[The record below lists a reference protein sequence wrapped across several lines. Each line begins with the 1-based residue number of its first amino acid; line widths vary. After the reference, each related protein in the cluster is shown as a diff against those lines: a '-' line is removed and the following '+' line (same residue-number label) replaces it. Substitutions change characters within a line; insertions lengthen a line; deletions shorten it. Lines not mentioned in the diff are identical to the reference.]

1 MPITIRRHRS
11 HSQTVLRLAPV
22 GPLSALCDRRSAF
35 YAQTMGTPL
44 GDFIRAKR
52 DSIQPEMLG
61 LPDRGRRRSP
71 GLRRLDL
78 AARAGISV
86 EYLTR
91 IEQGRDRNP
100 SAAVVNALAD
110 ALSLD
115 PAERNHLRYLAKI
128 TGGACAAHTGAAPA
142 RRDVRPSVLQALRLL
157 EPGIALVTN
166 RLGDVL
172 AYTSAYEAVTRD
184 TGLLDSAH
192 PNLTRYVF
200 TDPRA
205 RTFFADW
212 DEIADEQA
220 FDLWLGPSTES
231 YEWFTAELAPIA
243 GPDFAH
249 RMNQHIVPRRGVLRL
264 NHPSGHELQLLRET
278 LELPEDAQQLIVF
291 LPTGDRT
298 AQAIDRL
305 SRRPHGGLR
314 AIS

>member
-1 MPITIRRHRS
+1 
-11 HSQTVLRLAPV
+11 
-22 GPLSALCDRRSAF
+22 
-35 YAQTMGTPL
+35 MGTPL

-52 DSIQPEMLG
+52 DSIQPESLG
-61 LPDRGRRRSP
+61 LPNHGRRRSP

-91 IEQGRDRNP
+91 MEQGRDRNP
-100 SAAVVNALAD
+100 SVAVVNALAD

-128 TGGACAAHTGAAPA
+128 SGGECAAHTQPAPP
-142 RRDVRPSVLQALRLL
+142 RREVRPTVLDTLRLL

-172 AYTSAYEAVTRD
+172 AHTSGYESVMSGTGVLDAD
-184 TGLLDSAH
+184 T

-200 TDPRA
+200 TDARA

-212 DEIADEQA
+212 DDVADQQA
-220 FDLWLGPSTES
+220 FDLWLAPSVES
-231 YEWFTAELAPIA
+231 SEWFSTELAPVA
-243 GPDFAH
+243 GPDFTRRLH
-249 RMNQHIVPRRGVLRL
+249 RHVVPQRGDLRL
-264 NHPSGHELQLLRET
+264 DHPSGCELRLTREV
-278 LELPEDAQQLIVF
+278 LELPSDAQQLVVF
-291 LPTGDRT
+291 LAADEQT
-298 AQAIDRL
+298 AQAVDQLRRR
-305 SRRPHGGLR
+305 SRGGLR

>member
-1 MPITIRRHRS
+1 
-11 HSQTVLRLAPV
+11 
-22 GPLSALCDRRSAF
+22 
-35 YAQTMGTPL
+35 MGTPL

-52 DSIQPEMLG
+52 DSIQPETLG
-61 LPDRGRRRSP
+61 LPDHGRRRAP
-71 GLRRLDL
+71 GLRRSDL
-78 AARAGISV
+78 ATRAGISV

-100 SAAVVNALAD
+100 STAVVNALAD

-128 TGGACAAHTGAAPA
+128 AGGACSAHA
-142 RRDVRPSVLQALRLL
+142 RPTPPPRQVRPAVLQTLRLL

-172 AYTSAYEAVTRD
+172 AYTGAYEAVTSG
-184 TGLLDSAH
+184 TGLLDAET

-212 DEIADEQA
+212 DEVADEQA
-220 FDLWLGPSTES
+220 FDLWLGPAVENS
-231 YEWFTAELAPIA
+231 EWLSAELAPVA
-243 GPDFAH
+243 GPDFTR
-249 RMNQHIVPRRGVLRL
+249 RMNRHVVPPRGVLRL
-264 NHPSGHELQLLRET
+264 NHPSGTELRLLRET
-278 LELPEDAQQLIVF
+278 LDLSSDAQQMVVF
-291 LPTGDRT
+291 LPADEHT
-298 AQAIDRL
+298 AQAVDRL
-305 SRRPHGGLR
+305 RHRSRGQLR